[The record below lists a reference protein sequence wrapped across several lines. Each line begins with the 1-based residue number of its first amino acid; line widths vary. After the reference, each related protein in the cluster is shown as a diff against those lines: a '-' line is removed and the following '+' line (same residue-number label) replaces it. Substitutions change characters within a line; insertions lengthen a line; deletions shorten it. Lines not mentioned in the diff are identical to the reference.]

1 MLGEIIQK
9 WCRTRFYIS
18 TLYVLVKYLAVKL
31 RAFMLQH
38 TLSLILVQQKSN
50 QRCEDGRMVDLSK
63 MLLHNYMQH
72 LTQKYFYKSGN
83 RSTRHAP
90 PPK

>member
-18 TLYVLVKYLAVKL
+18 NLYVLVKYLAVKL

-50 QRCEDGRMVDLSK
+50 QRCEGREDGGIYQNL
-63 MLLHNYMQH
+63 
-72 LTQKYFYKSGN
+72 
-83 RSTRHAP
+83 
-90 PPK
+90 

>member
-9 WCRTRFYIS
+9 WCRTRFYIFN
-18 TLYVLVKYLAVKL
+18 LYVLVKYLAVKL

-50 QRCEDGRMVDLSK
+50 QRCERREDGGIYQNL
-63 MLLHNYMQH
+63 
-72 LTQKYFYKSGN
+72 
-83 RSTRHAP
+83 
-90 PPK
+90 